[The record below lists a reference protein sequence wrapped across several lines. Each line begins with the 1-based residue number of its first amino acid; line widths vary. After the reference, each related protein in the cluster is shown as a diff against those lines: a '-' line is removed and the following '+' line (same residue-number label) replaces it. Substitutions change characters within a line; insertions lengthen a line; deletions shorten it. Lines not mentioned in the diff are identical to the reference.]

1 MPRKLRFLL
10 LFLLLSAAAAAAA
23 LVSVF
28 VGGENGDRVR
38 ERSGVETGLFSSA
51 APPFPRAVSGD
62 DEKDL
67 LLRRRRYFSFRSPP
81 FPSLSALSSSSSSS
95 SEIDALAARVAARL
109 EPLLLQQA
117 RTSADDGTREG
128 GGQRSSRS
136 LFRRLLPRP
145 LPLPRLRQQRE
156 CLQGFLPGRRGGLRR
171 LRLTAARGAPRAPQK
186 GLGAKPRRLAGCAAE
201 PRQRRSAQA
210 PGAGLA
216 ARVGQV
222 SASFC
227 FFLFLRRK
235 EEKSRKLETQLS
247 LSLSKIKKLKKKRKV
262 PRL

>member
-117 RTSADDGTREG
+117 RTSADDGTREREEG
-128 GGQRSSRS
+128 SGPRGRSSVASSPAPSRS
-136 LFRRLLPRP
+136 PASGSSESAFRAFFQAVAGASVASALLLLGERLVRRKKGSAQSHAALLDALRNLDNAEARRLL
-145 LPLPRLRQQRE
+145 
-156 CLQGFLPGRRGGLRR
+156 
-171 LRLTAARGAPRAPQK
+171 
-186 GLGAKPRRLAGCAAE
+186 
-201 PRQRRSAQA
+201 
-210 PGAGLA
+210 
-216 ARVGQV
+216 GQV
-222 SASFC
+222 SLPAWA
-227 FFLFLRRK
+227 K
-235 EEKSRKLETQLS
+235 
-247 LSLSKIKKLKKKRKV
+247 
-262 PRL
+262 